1 MAPAVLTSLSANRDN
16 PLLRA
21 TETFLKPG
29 QTTGPV
35 HDWIKEAVAEGEA
48 FMQADPAWDTVDRN
62 MDYIMGR
69 QRALQITEL
78 RPAYVSHAVL
88 NETKRTRKRHIS
100 ALTDLK
106 PVYAYRTPNPN
117 FQKQSLLLNQLTVVH
132 WINTFADLALADAAD
147 YAFVAGS
154 GDIVCEYDPYYGPMG
169 DIVMSAR
176 DPRDTI
182 PIRPSR
188 DGSVQNWFG
197 MIIREAHS
205 LNVLKQMYP
214 NHPALLQQSASP
226 WGGGVFTK
234 WKRALNRIMGSGS
247 TSTLSGLTKVHS
259 GPATLTGNEVILYR
273 CYVNDASVNTTA
285 HNVLMGPAGV
295 SWSYMVP
302 PGGRLY
308 PRKRLI
314 IATEAGILWDG
325 PNTYWHGMFPCARLQ
340 LDHVPWS
347 FFGVP
352 IVDSNLPIQDAIND
366 LLNTMLDDIRQKKR
380 PPLAGNARVSEPKL
394 KQFDPLKPNARIRTE
409 EQVGTGL
416 QVVEIPD
423 LPPYTLELWQ
433 ALRTAFH
440 EATGDS
446 TLDAL
451 QQAAANQSFDP
462 EQIEA
467 FMNALSPEM
476 KLEGRRVEVGLRE
489 LAEMQ
494 KANIFQFYD
503 QKKRMAVL
511 GDAGMTL
518 ADFDYDPGN
527 LIPAMAPTDSGYH
540 PELDSNRDQKDR
552 AQFFL
557 QLFTFYVTPN
567 SLLALNAKSEQL
579 KYVQL
584 ARAGLCDRW
593 TLWEKLEIPNGGS
606 PPLMLLPSDE
616 QGTPPD
622 PALMEA
628 VAAGLVPNMSIDPN
642 TGQLLTLRVPTTI
655 TERLQA
661 EMQLFGGGMTVGPA
675 GSSASSGN
683 PTQGGGGGMGGAREG
698 AGRKATA
705 QKSPSIERQPIPGG
719 GERIKMSES
728 RR

>member
-132 WINTFADLALADAAD
+132 WINTFTDLAPADAAD
-147 YAFVAGS
+147 YTFVAGS
-154 GDIVCEYDPYYGPMG
+154 GDIICEYDPYYGPMG

-214 NHPALLQQSASP
+214 NHPALLQQSAPP

-234 WKRALNRIMGSGS
+234 WKRALNRIKRSGS
-247 TSTLSGLTKVHS
+247 NSTLSVLTKAHS
-259 GPATLTGNEVILYR
+259 GPA
-273 CYVNDASVNTTA
+273 
-285 HNVLMGPAGV
+285 
-295 SWSYMVP
+295 
-302 PGGRLY
+302 
-308 PRKRLI
+308 
-314 IATEAGILWDG
+314 
-325 PNTYWHGMFPCARLQ
+325 
-340 LDHVPWS
+340 
-347 FFGVP
+347 
-352 IVDSNLPIQDAIND
+352 
-366 LLNTMLDDIRQKKR
+366 
-380 PPLAGNARVSEPKL
+380 PLAGNARVSEPKL

-661 EMQLFGGGMTVGPA
+661 EMQLFGGGMTVGSA
-675 GSSASSGN
+675 GRSASRRH
-683 PTQGGGGGMGGAREG
+683 PPQGGGGVMGGAREG
-698 AGRKATA
+698 AGREET
-705 QKSPSIERQPIPGG
+705 
-719 GERIKMSES
+719 
-728 RR
+728 

>member
-325 PNTYWHGMFPCARLQ
+325 PNTYWHGMSPCARLQ

-433 ALRTAFH
+433 AL
-440 EATGDS
+440 
-446 TLDAL
+446 
-451 QQAAANQSFDP
+451 
-462 EQIEA
+462 
-467 FMNALSPEM
+467 
-476 KLEGRRVEVGLRE
+476 
-489 LAEMQ
+489 
-494 KANIFQFYD
+494 
-503 QKKRMAVL
+503 L